1 MEHKND
7 NGKFIKGL
15 FCGVLLVL
23 ICMAGTLFHF
33 QRKMTK
39 LQLGTSRE
47 GTSEQLDI
55 DMGAVKQKTKEIETL
70 INQYYLDEID
80 EQQIEDTM
88 YTGLVAGLD
97 DPYSVYYT
105 EEELKTM
112 EESTSGEYSGI
123 GATLTQNPDTK
134 EMSVVSCFENTPA
147 EEAGL
152 LPGDIIVGWNGS
164 SVEGMELSELVS
176 KIKTDPDEHLTLEIE
191 RDGDTME
198 VELTRREVE
207 IPTVES
213 EMLHDQIGYIK
224 LLEFDEVTAEQF
236 RAALDQLEEQG
247 MEKLIIDVRDNPGGV
262 LQTVCDML
270 DELLPEGLIVYTED
284 KDGNKKEYT
293 SDEAH
298 QFTKPLAVLTN
309 ENSASASEIFAGAI
323 QDYSLGTIV
332 GTTTFGKGIVQRI
345 FYLSDG
351 TGVKLTVA
359 KYYTPKGHD
368 IHKKGITPDVEVELD
383 ENLKNKITIS
393 HDEDNQLQKAIKIL
407 QSQNQ

>member
-284 KDGNKKEYT
+284 KAGNKKEYT

>member
-39 LQLGTSRE
+39 LQLRTSQE

-70 INQYYLDEID
+70 INQYYLDEVD

-112 EESTSGEYSGI
+112 EESASGEYSGI

-236 RAALDQLEEQG
+236 RAVLDQLEEQG

-293 SDEAH
+293 SDGEH

>member
-7 NGKFIKGL
+7 NGKFVKGL

-47 GTSEQLDI
+47 GISEQLDM
-55 DMGAVKQKTKEIETL
+55 DMGAVKQKTKEIENL

>member
-70 INQYYLDEID
+70 INQYYLDEVD

-224 LLEFDEVTAEQF
+224 LLEFDEITAEQF

-293 SDEAH
+293 SDGEH

>member
-15 FCGVLLVL
+15 FCGGLLVL

-47 GTSEQLDI
+47 GTSEQLDMN
-55 DMGAVKQKTKEIETL
+55 MGAVKQKTKEIETL

-88 YTGLVAGLD
+88 YTGLLAGLD

-293 SDEAH
+293 SDGEH

-332 GTTTFGKGIVQRI
+332 GSTTFGKGIVQRI

-393 HDEDNQLQKAIKIL
+393 HDEDNQLQKAIKL
-407 QSQNQ
+407 LQNQNQ